1 MFDIYGT
8 LSNNSAATFPAKWY
22 PTVGDRENGVDFNV
36 EVVGT
41 VNRRTEQPV
50 QNLRVSSKGTI
61 VRSGARLMFE
71 ENQEVAFLGYY
82 WIISEVQIDLTSV
95 NPQAAVFGDPL
106 QNAVFELTL
115 IANTHTQGGS
125 QVWT

>member
-1 MFDIYGT
+1 MVNIYGT

-22 PTVGDRENGVDFNV
+22 PTIGDREHGVDFNV

-50 QNLRVSSKGTI
+50 QNLRVSTKGTI
-61 VRSGARLMFE
+61 VRSSTRLMFE

-82 WIISEVQIDLTSV
+82 WIISEVQIDLSSV
-95 NPQAAVFGDPL
+95 NPQAAIFGDPL

-115 IANTHTQGGS
+115 IANTPAQGGE
-125 QVWT
+125 QTWT